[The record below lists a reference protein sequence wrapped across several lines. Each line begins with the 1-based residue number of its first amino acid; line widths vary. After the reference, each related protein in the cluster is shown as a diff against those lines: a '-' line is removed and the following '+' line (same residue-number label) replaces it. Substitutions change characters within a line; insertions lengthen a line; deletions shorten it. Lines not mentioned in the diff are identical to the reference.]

1 MKKRL
6 LFLMMAGL
14 CVVFLLLP
22 GCGDNSK
29 KSKDLAAP
37 GSGTA
42 SSQSAASGSSSED
55 LNGNAQEIEKMLQ
68 GIQDDSAQIS
78 IPQSGDG
85 AVDSL
90 TSQINGYLNDSNDQI
105 GSLNQAT
112 AAANKDVL
120 ANQGSGMADI
130 VVQLGA
136 VRTNPAAES
145 NGKISEA
152 LKAYAETLKKKDYD
166 GALAQLDAIIGI
178 QNSRISAVQS
188 ALSQLQSALS
198 SLQNLVAAAA
208 ASSASSAVSSQAA

>member
-105 GSLNQAT
+105 GSLNQ
-112 AAANKDVL
+112 
-120 ANQGSGMADI
+120 
-130 VVQLGA
+130 
-136 VRTNPAAES
+136 
-145 NGKISEA
+145 
-152 LKAYAETLKKKDYD
+152 
-166 GALAQLDAIIGI
+166 
-178 QNSRISAVQS
+178 
-188 ALSQLQSALS
+188 
-198 SLQNLVAAAA
+198 
-208 ASSASSAVSSQAA
+208 